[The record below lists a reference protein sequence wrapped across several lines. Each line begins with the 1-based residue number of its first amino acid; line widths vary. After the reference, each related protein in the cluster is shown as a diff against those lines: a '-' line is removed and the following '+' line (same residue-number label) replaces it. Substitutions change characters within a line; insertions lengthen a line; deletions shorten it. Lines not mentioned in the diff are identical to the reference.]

1 MKKLIT
7 ALAFTGLLCGGSL
20 AMASKARLQ
29 ALGQGSDGSLY
40 LDDARNMF
48 LNPAHL
54 SKHTNSVNLE
64 FGTTTRGGTT
74 FAEGGFARN
83 FGGFDLAVQLGRQT
97 AIEDA
102 LGVAATSGV
111 NNLAPFNTAGT
122 AFQAPNNAVE
132 IIGAFKSGANN
143 FGVSVLFANTEFKP
157 AGGGFP
163 IKESG
168 SLTLRGGVANDSG
181 WDAYAYIDFINEAKN
196 ETAANTNDEYKGK
209 FVGGLGGSV
218 NTSDNG
224 KVYVQLS
231 SNTLEAKDATP
242 TVEYETDLLNIDL
255 GYAMTHDMD
264 GALLFYSA
272 GVRYSTGKFEE
283 KIANSDTDLKETSIP
298 LTVGVEAQALDWLKL
313 RGSVTQRVILN
324 SIEGFVGATAVDN
337 STHPANTTVV
347 AAGASFVLGKFMLD
361 GVLAGSGSGTG
372 AFNANTLFVNTS
384 LSYNF

>member
-7 ALAFTGLLCGGSL
+7 ALAFTGLFCGGSL

-29 ALGQGSDGSLY
+29 ALGQSSDGSLY
-40 LDDARNMF
+40 LQDARNIF
-48 LNPAHL
+48 KNPAYL
-54 SKHTNSVNLE
+54 STYTNSVNLE

-74 FAEGGFARN
+74 FAEGGFTRN
-83 FGGFDLAVQLGRQT
+83 FGGFDLGVQLGRET
-97 AIEDA
+97 HIEDA
-102 LGVAATSGV
+102 LGVAAASGV

-143 FGVSVLFANTEFKP
+143 FGVSVLFANTENKP
-157 AGGGFP
+157 AGGAFP

-168 SLTLRGGVANDSG
+168 SLTLRGGVVNDAG
-181 WDAYAYIDFINEAKN
+181 WEAYAYIDFINEAKN

-218 NTSDNG
+218 KASENG
-224 KVYVQLS
+224 KVYAKLT

-242 TVEYETDLLNIDL
+242 TVEYELDLLEIDL
-255 GYAMTHDMD
+255 GYAMQHDMD

-272 GVRYSTGKFEE
+272 GVKYSTGKFEE
-283 KIANSDTDLKETSIP
+283 KLTNADADLKETSIP

-313 RGSVTQRVILN
+313 RGSVSQRVILN
-324 SIEGFVGATAVDN
+324 SIESTTLDN

-372 AFNANTLFVNTS
+372 AFNANTLFVNSS
-384 LSYNF
+384 LTYNF